1 MASSSSDLSKMQ
13 KDMEDL
19 LALHGKSLYDKIQ
32 TFPAQ
37 AKKRFIDQ
45 VTRRIVPQPNDVALY
60 IEQGA
65 PNRFKVDLTKFF
77 DTMRSWGLAH
87 AHLDDVLA
95 HIRETLY
102 CFPWMKSDPVANL
115 LNLTGDVEYIYKGNS
130 FKAFIT
136 IYLPESYPKD
146 PPQAWV
152 VCEDGITGINH
163 KQMHV
168 AANGSVSIPYLWDW
182 DGKSST
188 LLQFILH
195 MSVEFTSQ
203 PPTFVIDVGI
213 YLSDNQREL
222 LKIIIDY
229 GIMHLYDE
237 IFKITP
243 ARTYAFFDEVAR
255 RYPPVLVD
263 LAGHI
268 RTSKRGVKN
277 FIDIVAELLGQPSK
291 TINNHISLG
300 KIKRLRKNKINCPEQ
315 LHQVLVVIRVTLEHV
330 TFLRSETKKSTNHSR
345 PALERVQRF
354 LLHCNTQRLTRLVE
368 GEGAYTPTVGFMSGR
383 DVTVGEATMSMSITV
398 KVTKRLGLVAPLESL
413 GSEYG

>member
-60 IEQGA
+60 IEQG
-65 PNRFKVDLTKFF
+65 DLTKFF

-291 TINNHISLG
+291 TIS
-300 KIKRLRKNKINCPEQ
+300 KNMFITI
-315 LHQVLVVIRVTLEHV
+315 LVVRVLVVIRVTLEHV

>member
-1 MASSSSDLSKMQ
+1 MNFFYNGFYPPIK
-13 KDMEDL
+13 
-19 LALHGKSLYDKIQ
+19 
-32 TFPAQ
+32 
-37 AKKRFIDQ
+37 
-45 VTRRIVPQPNDVALY
+45 
-60 IEQGA
+60 A

-291 TINNHISLG
+291 TISTVDVADHS
-300 KIKRLRKNKINCPEQ
+300 
-315 LHQVLVVIRVTLEHV
+315 
-330 TFLRSETKKSTNHSR
+330 FL
-345 PALERVQRF
+345 P
-354 LLHCNTQRLTRLVE
+354 
-368 GEGAYTPTVGFMSGR
+368 
-383 DVTVGEATMSMSITV
+383 
-398 KVTKRLGLVAPLESL
+398 
-413 GSEYG
+413 

>member
-60 IEQGA
+60 IEQGGEPMRNEYLKIVHELLLHNPYNGFYPPIKA
-65 PNRFKVDLTKFF
+65 PSRFNVEVPMFIHK
-77 DTMRSWGLAH
+77 MRRWGLAH
-87 AHLDDVLA
+87 THLDDVLA
-95 HIRETLY
+95 HIKETLY
-102 CFPWMKSDPVANL
+102 CYPWMKSEPVTNL
-115 LNLTGDVEYIYKGNS
+115 LNFAGDVYYIYKGKY

-136 IYLPESYPKD
+136 IYLPESYPND

-152 VCEDGITGINH
+152 VCEDGTTAIDPV
-163 KQMHV
+163 QMHV
-168 AANGSVSIPYLWDW
+168 APNGSVSIPYLWDW

-203 PPTFVIDVGI
+203 PPTFAID
-213 YLSDNQREL
+213 REL
-222 LKIIIDY
+222 LKIILDY
-229 GIMHLYDE
+229 RITHLYDE
-237 IFKITP
+237 IIKITP
-243 ARTYAFFDEVAR
+243 ARTYAFFDEVAK
-255 RYPPVLVD
+255 RYPPVLAD

-268 RTSKRGVKN
+268 RTSQRGVN
-277 FIDIVAELLGQPSK
+277 EFIDIVAELLGQPSK

-300 KIKRLRKNKINCPEQ
+300 KIKRSSVSPVKEEQ
-315 LHQVLVVIRVTLEHV
+315 DQLSRTVASVSHSSNLFLHQAWDGTL
-330 TFLRSETKKSTNHSR
+330 
-345 PALERVQRF
+345 
-354 LLHCNTQRLTRLVE
+354 RLVE
-368 GEGAYTPTVGFMSGR
+368 GQGAPAVGSSCSHHEHERHSQGNHK
-383 DVTVGEATMSMSITV
+383 T
-398 KVTKRLGLVAPLESL
+398 
-413 GSEYG
+413 